1 MMYEGMVKRRWR
13 KKTDK
18 MKRQHLVHDNADKRD
33 GVEERREKTGDKG
46 TKTAKIFIS
55 QLVSMKI

>member
-1 MMYEGMVKRRWR
+1 MYEGMVKRRWR

-33 GVEERREKTGDKG
+33 GVEERREKTGAFS
-46 TKTAKIFIS
+46 TAAV
-55 QLVSMKI
+55 Q